1 MDLGDLWSWDKHK
14 LGCRIRVET
23 HNPALD
29 ELRDAPTAADG
40 GRPGNIRAAAS
51 SIAVSN
57 SPMLVG
63 NQHDSQRRMSN
74 TDMNI
79 YKKFFQIPRSPPAKI
94 ILDMQKERLRLN
106 LPTSAYAPPRSLIK
120 TRPEGK
126 SILPSKLYRRQQEQ
140 EGNSDVIS
148 SDLLMTKDGH
158 SGEIIRQSHLNKY
171 ASSEARQHKLQK
183 HGKPILK
190 QMHLSHKSSPPKCD
204 AKEDFTSVG
213 NASQLKDEP
222 SVQKAKLDCVN
233 SIAAWSAHSENIVR
247 LAEEGAVP
255 GILMLSQDEH
265 ESVRGACATAFG
277 RMSRHAELCEQLM
290 KHNAVPVISDL
301 GINTMDV
308 TMSRDCTLALV
319 NLTTIDGVEA
329 KLVEDGV
336 VVSLLALMNQHEI
349 HSEACSYGLFNL
361 TCVDQPYMHIERVI
375 KAFVS
380 LATSTDATVKHIC
393 AAALCNLSDIKSI
406 RSRIVEEGVV
416 QVVGILARGAEAR
429 TRRVCAIILHSLAS
443 TRACRADMV
452 TKGAVQILYA
462 LSSDADTITLHYI
475 ASATTRLA
483 TDAQNL
489 PRLVHE
495 GGVTALCNICLRCP
509 QDIPT
514 TKLCASALCLLSQQ
528 AIGRQAIVQEGCV
541 PALVSL
547 LHESSDFSTIQQG
560 LSTLTIL
567 LADENNHEQVLGQG
581 GIAAIIVLCGHASPV
596 IREACSLA
604 LFNFSCGKAPHERG
618 ISASAIPA
626 IIALSRLPEP
636 RTRMRCAATLC
647 KLAAFEANISLMVD
661 EGVVSAFIN
670 MLQTGDQN
678 IIKHCCAALCRLA
691 HEGSSAVT
699 ITEGAVPK
707 VIAGCGERSDPTT
720 RISCCAV
727 LSAVSAHEQC
737 RRPLCAMGTLE
748 ALVSLA
754 RNRGADDIT
763 RLRCAVA
770 FANLSHEPAVQGE
783 MVAAGVVPVVAEL
796 SNSYCEE
803 NQLYCARA
811 LCNLGC
817 HSGSEQAIIE
827 QGGVTALM
835 MICMVRAVSH
845 FTKQICAKAIL
856 NLVCAPA
863 VIKDWLPQLA
873 DEGLVQAISVLSRL
887 PEQQTMS
894 VCASIFCTISAHGLV
909 GRQLLV
915 KRKSTLKD
923 IFSLMRSSDQVTQT
937 FCGKAVF
944 NLLGHADSQNYA
956 VQAGA
961 IPVLSALCTLGDP
974 GVETAA
980 ADICLLLSGEA
991 AYRQEMIEANVVPA
1005 LIESARSQNLV
1016 TCHSC
1021 LRVLAHFAW
1030 WSHMRTCLVDAKVM
1044 PMLASLVEQTPSV
1057 VPPGDLLTEKL
1068 ILHIITYISCVSEEY
1083 KVMLVQNDII
1093 PMLEILFCRL
1103 SLSRDIAC
1111 ALHARRFIAVSVRS
1125 LTASKGVINKL
1136 VGDGAIRLVCNIM
1149 LAEEDTTNLDVY
1161 ENCAISLHAVA
1172 QIQHYYD
1179 VLLEQGLLKAM
1190 SRLAKLPE
1198 CFEIAASILHL
1209 LSSDPQHR
1217 ELVLLDSGAR
1227 NLLFAI
1233 ADQPTNSKSA
1243 IQLCAQTLF
1252 CLSQCAAESREVL
1265 ISAGLVPLLL
1275 RLSGHDDEKVAF
1287 PCSEALRNLSSEGSS
1302 AIEEGTVS
1310 KLLAEALSCRRKTTR
1325 AVIIDVSPAKLPA
1338 TTLVLDNYGPSSD
1351 ILRHLLIQN
1360 FKPYTISITKMIGGV
1375 AGSGP
1380 APPEPPEMDVHDPAN
1395 HVSFDGAD
1403 NTDDDENIGA
1413 SMMFAKMNTE
1423 SLSIS
1428 NHQQPMLQ

>member
-1 MDLGDLWSWDKHK
+1 MWSWDKHK
-14 LGCRIRVET
+14 LGCKIRVET

-29 ELRDAPTAADG
+29 ELRETTAADG
-40 GRPGNIRAAAS
+40 CRRENNIRTRAS
-51 SIAVSN
+51 SIEVSN
-57 SPMLVG
+57 SPAVLVS
-63 NQHDSQRRMSN
+63 NQHDSQRTMSN
-74 TDMNI
+74 TRKNI
-79 YKKFFQIPRSPPAKI
+79 YKKFFEIPRSPPAKI

-106 LPTSAYAPPRSLIK
+106 LSTSAYAPPHSLMK
-120 TRPEGK
+120 TRSEEK
-126 SILPSKLYRRQQEQ
+126 SILSPKLYQRQQEWEAQ
-140 EGNSDVIS
+140 SDVNS
-148 SDLLMTKDGH
+148 GDLLMMTQDDH
-158 SGEIIRQSHLNKY
+158 SGKVIHQSPLNKH
-171 ASSEARQHKLQK
+171 ASRDAHHTEHKLPKQA
-183 HGKPILK
+183 KPILN
-190 QMHLSHKSSPPKCD
+190 QMNLSYKSSTPKCD
-204 AKEDFTSVG
+204 AQEDFAGVE
-213 NASQLKDEP
+213 NASQPKDEP
-222 SVQKAKLDCVN
+222 DAQKAKLDCVN
-233 SIAAWSAHSENIVR
+233 SIAAWSAHGENVAR

-255 GILMLSQDEH
+255 GILMLSQDEN

-277 RMSRHAELCEQLM
+277 HMSRHAELCEQLM
-290 KHNAVPVISDL
+290 KHNAVPVISNL
-301 GINTMDV
+301 GINTIDA
-308 TMSRDCTLALV
+308 TISRDCTLALV
-319 NLTTIDGVEA
+319 NLTTVDGVEA

-336 VVSLLALMNQHEI
+336 VVSFLTLMNQHEI

-393 AAALCNLSDIKSI
+393 AAALCNLSDIKPI

-416 QVVGILARGAEAR
+416 QVVGLLARGAEAR
-429 TRRVCAIILHSLAS
+429 TRRVCAIVLHSLAS

-547 LHESSDFSTIQQG
+547 LHESSDLSTIQQG
-560 LSTLTIL
+560 LYALTTL

-581 GIAAIIVLCGHASPV
+581 GIAAVIELCGHASPV

-636 RTRMRCAATLC
+636 RTRLRCAATLC
-647 KLAAFEANISLMVD
+647 KLAAFEANVSLMVD
-661 EGVVSAFIN
+661 EGVVSAFID
-670 MLQTGDQN
+670 MLQTGDQD
-678 IIKHCCAALCRLA
+678 IVKHCCVALCRLA

-707 VIAGCGERSDPTT
+707 VIAGCGGESDPTT

-727 LSAVSAHEQC
+727 LSAVSAHEPC

-748 ALVSLA
+748 PLISLA
-754 RNRGADDIT
+754 RDRGADDTT

-783 MVAAGVVPVVAEL
+783 MVTAGVVPVVAEL

-817 HSGSEQAIIE
+817 HSGSEQAIVE

-856 NLVCAPA
+856 NLVCAPL

-873 DEGLVQAISVLSRL
+873 DEGLVQAVSVLSRL
-887 PEQQTMS
+887 PEEQTMG

-915 KRKSTLKD
+915 KRRSTLKD
-923 IFSLMRSSDQVTQT
+923 IFSLMRSSDKATQT

-961 IPVLSALCTLGDP
+961 IPVLSTLCTLGEP
-974 GVETAA
+974 EVETAA

-991 AYRQEMIEANVVPA
+991 AYRQEITEANVVPA
-1005 LIESARSQNLV
+1005 LIESAKSQNPA
-1016 TCHSC
+1016 TCQSS
-1021 LRVLAHFAW
+1021 LRVLAHLAW
-1030 WSHMRTCLVDAKVM
+1030 WSHMRTCIIHAEVM
-1044 PMLASLVEQTPSV
+1044 PTLASLIEQTPSIV
-1057 VPPGDLLTEKL
+1057 PGDLLTEKL

-1083 KVMLVQNDII
+1083 KVMLVQNNILPLLD
-1093 PMLEILFCRL
+1093 ILFCRL
-1103 SLSRDIAC
+1103 SSSGDIAC
-1111 ALHARRFIAVSVRS
+1111 ALHARKFIAMSVRS
-1125 LTASKGVINKL
+1125 LTASQGAINKL

-1149 LAEEDTTNLDVY
+1149 CAGEDTNSDVY
-1161 ENCAISLHAVA
+1161 ENCAISLYSVA
-1172 QIQHYYD
+1172 QTQYYND
-1179 VLLEQGLLKAM
+1179 VLLEQGLLKAI
-1190 SRLAKLPE
+1190 SRLAQHPE
-1198 CFEIAASILHL
+1198 CFGIAASILYL

-1217 ELVLLDSGAR
+1217 ELVVLDSGAR

-1233 ADQPTNSKSA
+1233 ADQPTHSKSA
-1243 IQLCAQTLF
+1243 IQFCAQTLF
-1252 CLSQCAAESREVL
+1252 CLSRCAAESREVL
-1265 ISAGLVPLLL
+1265 ISAGIVPLLL
-1275 RLSGHDDEKVAF
+1275 RLSGHDDEKVAS

-1310 KLLAEALSCRRKTTR
+1310 RLLAEALSYPRERKS
-1325 AVIIDVSPAKLPA
+1325 AAIIDVSPAKVSARP
-1338 TTLVLDNYGPSSD
+1338 LVLDNYGPSSD
-1351 ILRHLLIQN
+1351 ILCHLLIQN
-1360 FKPYTISITKMIGGV
+1360 FKPFTISIIKMIGGV

-1395 HVSFDGAD
+1395 HVPFDGTD

-1428 NHQQPMLQ
+1428 NHQQLMLQ